1 MSFCD
6 IITFSLIIIS
16 RAIIKINTFF
26 NCFTKKIVI
35 QCTREKEIDFM
46 KIIRVTPADDLQSI
60 LAQIKEP
67 TTVFLKKGVYDCKL
81 IVAANDVK
89 LIGEERE
96 TTVIRYGD
104 YAKKPHADGREYNT
118 FRTFTVCVTGE
129 RAVIENLTI
138 ENFNTS
144 PELVG
149 QCVALSVNARLFHA
163 RNVNLVST
171 QDTLF
176 TAPFPDDLV
185 IRYAGL
191 TDDKTY
197 YDGFIPRDQLYMEGN
212 SFQYYENCKICG
224 TVDFIF
230 GGAQA
235 LFENCELI
243 SLRDKRNTGFVAA
256 PSHSLKQ
263 EYGYLFHN
271 CLFRNGGA
279 EPSSVYLAR
288 PWRDFGKCDFIDCK
302 LEGHIAPALFDKWND
317 TYRDRTA
324 RFSYYNLGAEN
335 LAPVPWAKRLTSE
348 RANEIINTFNAMKM
362 SYFVEKD

>member
-1 MSFCD
+1 
-6 IITFSLIIIS
+6 
-16 RAIIKINTFF
+16 
-26 NCFTKKIVI
+26 
-35 QCTREKEIDFM
+35 M
-46 KIIRVTPADDLQSI
+46 KIIRVTPDDDLQSI
-60 LAQIKEP
+60 LAEISQP
-67 TTVFLKKGVYDCKL
+67 TTIYLKKGVYDCKL
-81 IVAANDVK
+81 IIAADDVK

-96 TTVIRYGD
+96 TTIIRYGD
-104 YAKKPHADGREYNT
+104 YAKKAHADGREYNT

-129 RAVIENLTI
+129 RVVIENLTI
-138 ENFNTS
+138 ANTNDS

-163 RNVNLVST
+163 VNVDLRST

-212 SFQYYENCKICG
+212 SFHYYENCAVYG

-235 LFENCELI
+235 LFENCRLV
-243 SLRDKRNTGFVAA
+243 SLNDKRKLGFVAA
-256 PSHSLKQ
+256 PSHSLRQ

-271 CLFRNGGA
+271 CVFANGGA
-279 EPSSVYLAR
+279 EDKGVYLAR
-288 PWRDFGKCDFIDCK
+288 PWRDFGRCDFINCR
-302 LEGHIAPALFDKWND
+302 LESHISPALFDKWND
-317 TYRDRTA
+317 TYRDKTA
-324 RFSYYNLGAEN
+324 RFGYYNLTAES
-335 LAPVPWAKRLTSE
+335 LTPVPWAKQHTTE
-348 RANEIINTFNAMKM
+348 RASEIINAFTALKKK
-362 SYFVEKD
+362 YFDE